1 MNKLVIFLCFTG
13 IFYTSGQFANNQLD
27 KIDILRYD
35 FHIRINDTT
44 DYIEGKTLISLK
56 RKKPVKQVILNF
68 KNQNKSGYGMH
79 VLSITDD
86 HQKPLKYKHLND
98 SLFVF
103 FSKNSDK
110 DSLQI
115 IINYNGKPQDGLYIR
130 RNKYGKRTFFGDNWP
145 NRAQC
150 WLPVIDHPSDKAVV
164 SWTVTAPKHY
174 DVVASGR
181 FVQKVNKGNNFEYRY
196 QTKVPI
202 PTKVMVFAA
211 ADFSIKSFGN
221 LKLHQNCIPVSSW
234 IYADSPVAGFDDYKC
249 SITALQFYDS
259 LIGPYMYQKLA
270 NVQSNT
276 RFGGMENAGNIFYM
290 ENSVDGTKSVEN
302 LVAHEVAHQWFGN
315 TVTEKNWRDIWL
327 SEGFATYLT
336 DLYLK
341 HRYGKQRFIERM
353 KMERQKIIRYNFF
366 NNHQPVVYDETGNLL
381 RLLNTNSYEKGAW
394 VLYMLHQ
401 KLGDQKF
408 IRLLR
413 EFYQTYRLKNASTED
428 FMTLAEKISG
438 DNLNDFFEQWL
449 YRSGIPNLKIT
460 GKIDKKKNLLHIY
473 IKQKGD
479 VYRLKLP
486 VRIKWHSG
494 QTDFVLKINKQEQEE
509 VLHLPKNFDSKS
521 YQLII
526 DPDVQVLLK
535 TGIF

>member
-44 DYIEGKTLISLK
+44 DYIEGKTSISLK
-56 RKKPVKQVILNF
+56 RKKPVKQVVLNL
-68 KNQNKSGYGMH
+68 KNRDKSGYGMQ
-79 VLSITDD
+79 VLSVTDNR
-86 HQKPLKYKHLND
+86 KNPLKYKHLND

-103 FSKNSDK
+103 FSKNSDN

-115 IINYNGKPQDGLYIR
+115 IITYNGKPQDGLYIR
-130 RNKYGKRTFFGDNWP
+130 HNKYGKRTFFGDNWP
-145 NRAQC
+145 NRAQY

-164 SWTVTAPKHY
+164 SWVVTTPKHY

-181 FVQKVNKGNNFEYRY
+181 LGQKINAGQNFIYHY
-196 QTKVPI
+196 QTNVPI

-211 ADFSIKSFGN
+211 ADFSIKYFGN
-221 LKLHQNCIPVSSW
+221 LKLHRNSVPVSSW
-234 IYADSPVAGFDDYKC
+234 IYADSPVSGFDDYKC

-259 LIGPYMYQKLA
+259 LIGPYVYQKLA

-353 KMERQKIIRYNFF
+353 KMERQKIIRYNLIKRR
-366 NNHQPVVYDETGNLL
+366 PVVYDETDNLF
-381 RLLNTNSYEKGAW
+381 RLLNPNSYEKGAW

-401 KLGDQKF
+401 RIGDEKF

-413 EFYQTYRLKNASTED
+413 EFYQTYRLKNAGTED
-428 FMTLAEKISG
+428 FIALAEKISG
-438 DNLNDFFEQWL
+438 ENLKFFFDQWL
-449 YRSGIPNLKIT
+449 YRPGVPFLKIT
-460 GKIDKKKNLLHIY
+460 DKIDIKNSLLRIHVRQKGKIY
-473 IKQKGD
+473 Q
-479 VYRLKLP
+479 LKLP
-486 VRIKWHSG
+486 VRIKWQGG
-494 QTDFVLKINKQEQEE
+494 QTDFVLKINKQEQDE
-509 VLHLPKNFDSKS
+509 VLRLPKNFDVNS

-526 DPDVQVLLK
+526 DPDVQVLFK